1 MVLVAKDI
9 IEKDFLSMP
18 EDTTLLHA
26 AQQMRTSRHGFVIV
40 VNSEEKPVGIVT
52 EWDVISKVVAEG
64 KDPRN
69 VQLGEIM
76 TRDLITVDPSVG
88 IDELSE
94 FMARKG
100 IRRILVVRDGTVLG
114 IITSRTVLARL
125 KDYVDRV
132 STQVARLY
140 NPTR

>member
-9 IEKDFLSMP
+9 LEKDFLSMP
-18 EDTTLLHA
+18 GETSLFAA

-40 VNSEEKPVGIVT
+40 VSSEGKPVGIVT
-52 EWDVISKVVAEG
+52 EWDVIAKVLAEG
-64 KDPRN
+64 KAPAN
-69 VQLGEIM
+69 VKLEELM
-76 TRDLITVDPSVG
+76 TRDLITVDPNVG

-100 IRRILVVRDGTVLG
+100 IRRVLVVDKGTVLG
-114 IITSRTVLARL
+114 FITSRTVLARL

-132 STQVARLY
+132 STNVARLY
-140 NPTR
+140 SPTR

>member
-9 IEKDFLSMP
+9 LEKDFLSMP
-18 EDTTLLHA
+18 EDTSLLLA
-26 AQQMRTSRHGFVIV
+26 AQQMRTSQHGFVV
-40 VNSEEKPVGIVT
+40 VANNEGKPVGIVT

-69 VQLGEIM
+69 VKLGELM

-94 FMARKG
+94 FMATKG
-100 IRRILVVRDGTVLG
+100 IRRVLVVRDGTLLG

-125 KDYVDRV
+125 KEYVDRV
-132 STQVARLY
+132 SSQVARLY
-140 NPTR
+140 SPTR

>member
-9 IEKDFLSMP
+9 LEKDFLSMP
-18 EDTTLLHA
+18 EDTSLLLA
-26 AQQMRTSRHGFVIV
+26 AQQMRTSRHGFVV
-40 VNSEEKPVGIVT
+40 VANSEGKPVGIVT

-69 VQLGEIM
+69 VKLGELM

-94 FMARKG
+94 FMATKG
-100 IRRILVVRDGTVLG
+100 IRRVLVVRDGTLLG

-125 KDYVDRV
+125 KEYVDRV
-132 STQVARLY
+132 SSQVARLY
-140 NPTR
+140 SPTR